1 MNTDLF
7 ILIGRKKLK
16 LLYCQNNIDIRE
28 YEHENNAHIPF
39 YFYSTDNGDILLGE
53 SAKVKYENLDKNA
66 HYNYFDLIKEVSKK
80 FNFFGGPQKIDKII
94 IRATEYLINNFL
106 KNVLFSDETVYDLK
120 EKLNITLIFYND
132 VSENEITFVNNVFKK
147 EGYTKIKSFYYNYIL
162 LNFLDKKRKI
172 GSFNGYIIADSLDN
186 NLHVNYF
193 DNLTRKQ
200 YKSNAV
206 GKDLA
211 IDPKIKLLGST
222 ILDVAID
229 KTGSLVNPEE
239 EIKKHDEVFK
249 HAFKLFNQKAEFN
262 IDIKLS
268 DGAKAR
274 VKIKKSRIKNKLIFA
289 SEFTKDFSFLDHF
302 YKKTGVQQS
311 DMIFILHNDI
321 HSDNFSDKIKSNY
334 TNVYH
339 SKEPSTEVF
348 QLFYT
353 DTKCANNGDFT
364 STQSIKITSA
374 ENIVDKKSDDA
385 KLKIVENK
393 ILQENPSQVKII
405 TKTPKTPRTPKTP
418 HSPVEKVNSEQP
430 PISRIRKRPP
440 PPPPLRRG
448 GGDTTTSPPS
458 VPPKGPVTPRTG
470 VKVVSKKPKAPRKPL
485 PPPPMNTINRVKPVK
500 KIITSQPQKRS
511 TPKSVAPPNVVADN
525 LKNTPKSKKTRG
537 KRPLL
542 PPPIQKK

>member
-16 LLYCQNNIDIRE
+16 LLYCQNNMDIRE

-53 SAKVKYENLDKNA
+53 SAKVKYDNQDKNS

-172 GSFNGYIIADSLDN
+172 GSFKGYIIADSMDN
-186 NLHVNYF
+186 NLHINYF

-222 ILDVAID
+222 ILNVAID
-229 KTGSLVNPEE
+229 KTGSLVKPDE

-249 HAFKLFNQKAEFN
+249 HAYKLFNQKAEFN

-302 YKKTGVQQS
+302 YGKTGIQQS
-311 DMIFILHNDI
+311 EIIFILHKDI
-321 HSDNFSDKIKSNY
+321 HSDNFYDKIKSNY

-339 SKEPSTEVF
+339 SKEPSSEVL

-353 DTKCANNGDFT
+353 DTKCVNNGDFT
-364 STQSIKITSA
+364 SSQSIKITSP
-374 ENIVDKKSDDA
+374 ENIVDKKTEDA

-393 ILQENPSQVKII
+393 ILQENPSQVKTIA
-405 TKTPKTPRTPKTP
+405 KTPESL
-418 HSPVEKVNSEQP
+418 HIPVEKVNSEQT
-430 PISRIRKRPP
+430 PISRIGKRPP
-440 PPPPLRRG
+440 PPPPLR
-448 GGDTTTSPPS
+448 GGDTTSPPS
-458 VPPKGPVTPRTG
+458 VPPKGPVTPRTAI
-470 VKVVSKKPKAPRKPL
+470 KVVSKKPKAPRKPL
-485 PPPPMNTINRVKPVK
+485 SPPPMNTTNRVKPVK

-525 LKNTPKSKKTRG
+525 LKITKSMQNITR

>member
-7 ILIGRKKLK
+7 LLIGRKKLK
-16 LLYCQNNIDIRE
+16 LLYCQNNMDIRE

-39 YFYSTDNGDILLGE
+39 YFYSTDNGDVLLGE
-53 SAKVKYENLDKNA
+53 NAKVKYENQDKNA

-120 EKLNITLIFYND
+120 EKLNINLIFYND

-147 EGYTKIKSFYYNYIL
+147 EEYTKIKSFYYNYIL

-172 GSFNGYIIADSLDN
+172 GSFKGYIITDSIDN
-186 NLHVNYF
+186 NLHINYF

-222 ILDVAID
+222 ILSIAIN
-229 KTGSLVNPEE
+229 KTGSLVKPKE

-274 VKIKKSRIKNKLIFA
+274 VKIKKSIIKNKLIFA

-302 YKKTGVQQS
+302 YEKTGIQQS
-311 DMIFILHNDI
+311 EMIFILHKDI
-321 HSDNFSDKIKSNY
+321 HSDNFFDKIKSNY

-339 SKEPSTEVF
+339 SKEPSSEVL

-364 STQSIKITSA
+364 STQSIKITSL
-374 ENIVDKKSDDA
+374 ENKVDRKTEDA

-393 ILQENPSQVKII
+393 ILQENSNQVKTYSKIIESQVDKI
-405 TKTPKTPRTPKTP
+405 
-418 HSPVEKVNSEQP
+418 NSEQDTISRTVNRP
-430 PISRIRKRPP
+430 PIP
-440 PPPPLRRG
+440 RG
-448 GGDTTTSPPS
+448 VGAISPPTA
-458 VPPKGPVTPRTG
+458 PPKVPVTPRT
-470 VKVVSKKPKAPRKPL
+470 KLQAAIKKPKAPRKTML
-485 PPPPMNTINRVKPVK
+485 PPPIITINRGKPVK
-500 KIITSQPQKRS
+500 KNNPPQPQKRAI
-511 TPKSVAPPNVVADN
+511 PKSVAPPHIVGES
-525 LKNTPKSKKTRG
+525 LKKNKKIKKMTG

-542 PPPIQKK
+542 PPPIKKN